1 MANTKKEDTAPEV
14 QEQKEELTE
23 EEKLWGKMVKIRLPI
38 IPGQAKQEALFVG
51 CNTRTWVIPRGVEME
66 VPECVVEIINHSEE
80 EMIRAAQFREANA
93 TG

>member
-1 MANTKKEDTAPEV
+1 MATKKEETAPVV
-14 QEQKEELTE
+14 QEQEELTE

-80 EMIRAAQFREANA
+80 QMIEAAKFREANA
-93 TG
+93 KG